1 VSLKEIKSLNIVQR
15 KNEYRRIKQENE
27 RILERLM
34 NKPSHFDWVKM
45 EKHAKHHKKLL

>member
-27 RILERLM
+27 VRINLFVVLM
-34 NKPSHFDWVKM
+34 AV
-45 EKHAKHHKKLL
+45 LLFREYWSD